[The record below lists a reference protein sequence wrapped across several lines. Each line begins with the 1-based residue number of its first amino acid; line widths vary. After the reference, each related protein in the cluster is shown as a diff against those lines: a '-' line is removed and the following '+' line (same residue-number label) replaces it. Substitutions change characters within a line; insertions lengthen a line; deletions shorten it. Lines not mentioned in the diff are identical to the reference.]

1 MSFPAGQS
9 RKTLIFHI
17 GDHKT
22 GSTSIQ
28 LAFAQNQVR
37 LANGPVA
44 YPAQISNNF
53 LAQHCKAYVGDRPK
67 AKAEAIETFRL
78 KARQVANSDAPFCLI
93 SAESLEGVPAAVLK
107 DVTREFFSDSADEI
121 RVVAYVRP
129 HAARLLS
136 SFTERTKTGAPRVV
150 SGDLQGLFERSRE
163 AGEFFY
169 LPRFS
174 AWREA
179 FGDRF
184 LLRPMIRPELYRGS
198 VVDDFVRHTF
208 ATEDFS
214 ITASNQANESLDMV
228 DLMRLKVLQAR
239 IQQSADRD
247 LRRTVGWE
255 FARILGTLPP
265 PETKTKL
272 RLHRSLAEEIR
283 ETYLEDARAMDR
295 EFFDGRPLLE
305 TELNQAVESATA
317 EAQSTD
323 PADYLSASEIRS
335 LTILSEFIFEM
346 LKAPKVKWSSF
357 LHNKRVLD
365 VKKAK
370 LS

>member
-1 MSFPAGQS
+1 M
-9 RKTLIFHI
+9 
-17 GDHKT
+17 
-22 GSTSIQ
+22 
-28 LAFAQNQVR
+28 
-37 LANGPVA
+37 
-44 YPAQISNNF
+44 
-53 LAQHCKAYVGDRPK
+53 
-67 AKAEAIETFRL
+67 
-78 KARQVANSDAPFCLI
+78 
-93 SAESLEGVPAAVLK
+93 
-107 DVTREFFSDSADEI
+107 
-121 RVVAYVRP
+121 
-129 HAARLLS
+129 
-136 SFTERTKTGAPRVV
+136 V

-283 ETYLEDARAMDR
+283 ETYL
-295 EFFDGRPLLE
+295 
-305 TELNQAVESATA
+305 
-317 EAQSTD
+317 STD